1 MRACS
6 TKILTSSIA
15 TILLQAGCGDPA
27 QADSAENIELREQAL
42 FTAGPPRGRIA
53 AQGQD
58 LQGPNY
64 AHAQSRCASYYPN
77 TADSDRRKACEKM
90 FVAQYYG
97 DVDISYTFEGT
108 IIEWSD
114 SGSSMGKSARP
125 SHKDIFDSAGKRIGW
140 TTIEAIWGP
149 DGVLCFSWGRH
160 QGLYWFNKP
169 AGRTLPD
176 CRTDPGDLSK
186 PWIGN
191 PFPGRGMQL
200 ISYSVNAIETLTF
213 DRDTR
218 TGDLALGGALWYTP
232 YYEMLGQVFNAS
244 GFDIPVRIRDASADP
259 VIYESASDEYYTAK
273 IWQSCDS
280 STPSKCDY
288 ITTTQNPNDS
298 SVRSELELRTG
309 HRMEKTF
316 NLFSYG
322 AGMLTI
328 PKRFSKTSK
337 ANMVAISTY
346 LVVQSSGRRQYVT
359 ATEEMI
365 RKLGYVYNL
374 KLWEEGFVYPN
385 WPTSIIKGP

>member
-27 QADSAENIELREQAL
+27 QADPAENIELREQAL

-58 LQGPNY
+58 EQGPNY
-64 AHAQSRCASYYPN
+64 AHAQARCASYYPN

-125 SHKDIFDSAGKRIGW
+125 SFEYIFDSAGKYLGSKD
-140 TTIEAIWGP
+140 IEAIWGP
-149 DGVLCFSWGRH
+149 DGVLCLSWGRH
-160 QGLYWFNKP
+160 QGLYWYNKP
-169 AGRTLPD
+169 AGRKLPD

-200 ISYSVNAIETLTF
+200 ISYSVRGIYTQSF

-218 TGDLALGGALWYTP
+218 TGDLALGGILQYTP
-232 YYEMLGQVFNAS
+232 YYEPIDRVFS
-244 GFDIPVRIRDASADP
+244 PSHDIPLRVRDASADP
-259 VIYESASDEYYTAK
+259 VIYESALDEYYAAK
-273 IWQSCDS
+273 TWQSCDS
-280 STPSKCDY
+280 STPQKCDY

-298 SVRSELELRTG
+298 SARSALELRTG
-309 HRMEKTF
+309 HRIEKTF
-316 NLFSYG
+316 NLYS
-322 AGMLTI
+322 AGPHTI
-328 PKRFSKTSK
+328 TPPRLFSKTAK

-359 ATEEMI
+359 VTEEMI
-365 RKLGYVYNL
+365 RKLGYVHNL
-374 KLWEEGFVYPN
+374 RLWEEGFVYPN